1 MSKRNAN
8 VLDVIERPL
17 VTEKSTALAEKNKY
31 AFEVATDANKH
42 QIKEAVEKAFK
53 VKVSS
58 VNVLNVPGKLR
69 RVGKHHGMTPQWKKA
84 IVTVAPGFKI
94 ELFEKV

>member
-1 MSKRNAN
+1 MSKKNTD
-8 VLDVIERPL
+8 VLQVLERPL
-17 VTEKSTALAEKNKY
+17 VTEKSTALAEMNKY
-31 AFEVATDANKH
+31 AFRVSTDANKH

-58 VNVLNVPGKLR
+58 VNVANVPGKMR
-69 RVGKHHGMTPQWKKA
+69 RVGRHQGMTPEWKKA
-84 IVTVAPGFKI
+84 IVTVAPGYKI